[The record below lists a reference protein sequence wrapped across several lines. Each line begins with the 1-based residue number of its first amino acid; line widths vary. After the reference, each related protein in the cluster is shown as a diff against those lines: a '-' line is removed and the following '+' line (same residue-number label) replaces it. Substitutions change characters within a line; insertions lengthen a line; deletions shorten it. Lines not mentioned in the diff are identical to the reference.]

1 MGELGLGSVQFG
13 VDYGATRSEPRPA
26 PTEVGEILHRAAG
39 AGIRVV
45 DTAPSYGDAES
56 LLGTLRPAH
65 ARFRWVT
72 KTAGPADAAAPL
84 LESVETS
91 RARLGT
97 RSLYGVLDHFPEAL
111 AGSAGE
117 RRIQQLEALRAR
129 GWAQKVGVSVYRA
142 EQIEAVAGGS
152 FPDLVQVPLNA
163 LDQRLLEDG
172 TLANLARRGV
182 EVHARSVFLQ
192 GLLLVEPERIPEPLA
207 GLRAPVARFRRVARE
222 RGLEPAEAAL
232 GFALGLDTVDV
243 VLCGVQR
250 LAELDA
256 LLAAAARA
264 AAVEPRWFAGVGCAD
279 AELLDPSQWPAL
291 VP

>member
-1 MGELGLGSVQFG
+1 MGRSMPAGNPIGSTTVR
-13 VDYGATRSEPRPA
+13 APPR
-26 PTEVGEILHRAAG
+26 TGRTSSRGEI
-39 AGIRVV
+39 
-45 DTAPSYGDAES
+45 
-56 LLGTLRPAH
+56 
-65 ARFRWVT
+65 
-72 KTAGPADAAAPL
+72 
-84 LESVETS
+84 
-91 RARLGT
+91 
-97 RSLYGVLDHFPEAL
+97 
-111 AGSAGE
+111 
-117 RRIQQLEALRAR
+117 
-129 GWAQKVGVSVYRA
+129 
-142 EQIEAVAGGS
+142 
-152 FPDLVQVPLNA
+152 
-163 LDQRLLEDG
+163 
-172 TLANLARRGV
+172 
-182 EVHARSVFLQ
+182 HARSVFLQ